1 MLTHKQ
7 TREEALF
14 TARPRAL
21 VVVRGA
27 ASVAVRGGLQHS
39 AVAAAPPP
47 SPEEATGRF
56 RHGAGSNRRTAAAA
70 AVAVAR
76 AGPPPCRAAG
86 ARRSGTR
93 PGPRRSLAK
102 CKQAAVVRGNG
113 GARAELGSSRS
124 ERQAGASAH
133 LRQSTPCCSP
143 RQATALP
150 LPGSSWYTP
159 SSVSLLPQM
168 TFHASSQN
176 SNQNR
181 PSGAPDHT
189 TARRPDH
196 KLLCGTLA
204 RPRPAD

>member
-1 MLTHKQ
+1 MKRHCSLLVLGRWLWSAEPQVWPSAEVCST
-7 TREEALF
+7 ALSQPHHCR
-14 TARPRAL
+14 ARKR
-21 VVVRGA
+21 
-27 ASVAVRGGLQHS
+27 LQ
-39 AVAAAPPP
+39 
-47 SPEEATGRF
+47 E
-56 RHGAGSNRRTAAAA
+56 GSDTVQARIATAAAA
-70 AVAVAR
+70 AVAVTR

-196 KLLCGTLA
+196 TLLCGTLA